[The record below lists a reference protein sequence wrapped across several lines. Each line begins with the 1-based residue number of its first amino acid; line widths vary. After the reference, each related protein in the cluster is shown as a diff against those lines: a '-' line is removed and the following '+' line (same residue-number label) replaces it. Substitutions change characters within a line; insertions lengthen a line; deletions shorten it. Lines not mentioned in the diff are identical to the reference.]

1 MTERQLFFEKHI
13 NIIKENRCKCQ
24 ECGDRLFG
32 IHGEIAH
39 ILNKSY
45 FKSVELEDDNVIY
58 LCGQFSKNNC
68 HGKLDNTKLS
78 IVKEMNIYNTL
89 CERYNI
95 LKEKVREKINYKID
109 ERFGS

>member
-1 MTERQLFFEKHI
+1 MRELK
-13 NIIKENRCKCQ
+13 NIIKEKRCKCS

-32 IHGEIAH
+32 NHGEIAH

-45 FKSVELEDDNVIY
+45 FKSVEFEDDNVIY

-68 HGKLDNTKLS
+68 HGKLDNSKLDIIKGMS
-78 IVKEMNIYNTL
+78 IYQTL
-89 CERYNI
+89 CERYEKI
-95 LKEKVREKINYKID
+95 KEKVKEKINYKIE